1 MSGTGTVRL
10 EVSPAFGWWSRDRK
24 GSWGVWWRWGAPV
37 RGFGGP
43 LFGKS
48 SLFWAPANGYA
59 MRVNANLETRETA
72 DQPARRI
79 ILLPFLWSFEKIW
92 MELR

>member
-10 EVSPAFGWWSRDRK
+10 EVSPAFG
-24 GSWGVWWRWGAPV
+24 WWRWGAPV